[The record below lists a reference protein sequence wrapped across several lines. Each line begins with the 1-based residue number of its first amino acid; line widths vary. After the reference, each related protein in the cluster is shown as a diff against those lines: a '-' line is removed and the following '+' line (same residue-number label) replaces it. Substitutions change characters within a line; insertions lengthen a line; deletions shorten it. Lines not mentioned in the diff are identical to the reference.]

1 MAAEGQ
7 KNSQENRGVVV
18 EAAGI
23 EPASAW
29 LVPPASTCVAPCWP
43 PEGDLAAGLA
53 PALAWPA
60 ASRVLSR
67 PPPPDEDL
75 DQPAVYDTAGAQQA
89 SAPEVLTSSGIS

>member
-1 MAAEGQ
+1 M
-7 KNSQENRGVVV
+7 V

-29 LVPPASTCVAPCWP
+29 RHTARVYVRSPVFVLAS
-43 PEGDLAAGLA
+43 GLA
-53 PALAWPA
+53 SVLAEPV

-75 DQPAVYDTAGAQQA
+75 DQPAFYYTPAPQQA
-89 SAPEVLTSSGIS
+89 SGAGVLVVLGIN